1 MECNPTRRFHPGKL
15 NKPTDNNTMT
25 ADTITEYTVLDL
37 RNQLRLAIETLDDLL
52 RDIRNSDE
60 TPEGAADRVATEV
73 EKITALA

>member
-1 MECNPTRRFHPGKL
+1 
-15 NKPTDNNTMT
+15 MT

-37 RNQLRLAIETLDDLL
+37 RNQLRLTIEALDDLL
-52 RDIRNSDE
+52 RDIANSDE